1 MDYKIIN
8 NKNNNRIEAKLDA
21 EVIGLINYELTD
33 EKVMIVP
40 HTEVD
45 TKYEGQGIAGAM
57 TKELLIFAE
66 TNGYT
71 VLPICPYT
79 KAYIDRHPQYH
90 KLL

>member
-1 MDYKIIN
+1 MEYEIVN
-8 NKNNNRIEAKLDA
+8 NITNSRIEAKLDT
-21 EVIGLINYELTD
+21 EVIGLVDYELTD

-40 HTEVD
+40 HTEVN

-57 TKELLIFAE
+57 TKALLDFAE
-66 TNGYT
+66 TNGYR

-79 KAYIDRHPQYH
+79 KTYIDRHPEYH